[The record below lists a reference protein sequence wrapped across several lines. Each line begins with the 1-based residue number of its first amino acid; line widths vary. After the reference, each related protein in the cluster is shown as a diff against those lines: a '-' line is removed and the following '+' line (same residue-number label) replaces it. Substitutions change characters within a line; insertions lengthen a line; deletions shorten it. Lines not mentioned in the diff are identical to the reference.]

1 MPKLNITQKL
11 SSANSIQEKGTI
23 LSKEWSLIESQT
35 NRLFSKSVHVGM
47 VFGEF
52 VVNNNITAKNAKHFG
67 ITLKKNAKVILS
79 KVRTLFNNKELAQ
92 EIIKKNPNI
101 KSFETL
107 SKRISASLNK
117 NKKTDEKS
125 LAIEDK
131 GSTVEQSTVQQ
142 SSSTEEVK
150 TKQVSAFDIAFE
162 AIAKADSLGITREE
176 LVKAFKEALTLLD
189 EENNQKEVA

>member
-52 VVNNNITAKNAKHFG
+52 VVNNNVTAKNAKHFG

-117 NKKTDEKS
+117 NKKTDEKP

-131 GSTVEQSTVQQ
+131 SSTVEQ

-176 LVKAFKEALTLLD
+176 LVKAFKENLTLLD
-189 EENNQKEVA
+189 EENNQKELA

>member
-1 MPKLNITQKL
+1 
-11 SSANSIQEKGTI
+11 
-23 LSKEWSLIESQT
+23 
-35 NRLFSKSVHVGM
+35 M

-52 VVNNNITAKNAKHFG
+52 VVNNNVTAKNAKHFG

-107 SKRISASLNK
+107 SKRISAELNK
-117 NKKTDEKS
+117 NKKKDEKP

-131 GSTVEQSTVQQ
+131 GSTVEQS
-142 SSSTEEVK
+142 SSTEEVK
-150 TKQVSAFDIAFE
+150 TKQDNTELWEHNSPFDIAFE